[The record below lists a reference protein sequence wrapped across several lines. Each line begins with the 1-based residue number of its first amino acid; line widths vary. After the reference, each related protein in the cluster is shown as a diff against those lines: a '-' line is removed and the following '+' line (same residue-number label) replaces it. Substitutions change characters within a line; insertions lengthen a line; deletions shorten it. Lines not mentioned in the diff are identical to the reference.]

1 MTSYVYSITHFN
13 FDIAEGVSIDNPVIL
28 LRIAKKIVCLTTG
41 DNRDMTHNFVS
52 MTVI

>member
-28 LRIAKKIVCLTTG
+28 LRIARKLFASLLGI
-41 DNRDMTHNFVS
+41 
-52 MTVI
+52 IEI

>member
-28 LRIAKKIVCLTTG
+28 LTTG